1 MTGPYALYLG
11 KLAPNKGT
19 ATLVPIVER
28 AALDWPLVIAGDG
41 PDRDSIAAAA
51 AQSPREIRMI
61 GWVDQEAAATWM
73 AHAAMLIF
81 PSRGP
86 ESLSR
91 VLIEASALGIPI
103 AAMRTGGTGDIV
115 IDEHTG
121 LLSGSPEELADDIRR
136 LREDP
141 ELRARLGAA
150 ARVHAA
156 SHFDAAAVVERVE
169 QLYLDLLERRR

>member
-1 MTGPYALYLG
+1 
-11 KLAPNKGT
+11 
-19 ATLVPIVER
+19 
-28 AALDWPLVIAGDG
+28 
-41 PDRDSIAAAA
+41 
-51 AQSPREIRMI
+51 
-61 GWVDQEAAATWM
+61 M
-73 AHAAMLIF
+73 AHASMLIF

-141 ELRARLGAA
+141 QLRARLGAA

-156 SHFDAAAVVERVE
+156 SHFDAASVVERVE